1 MGALAVAVAVC
12 WGCSSGVRDECLQL
26 LREGKATRRGQSL
39 LTKCWHFLTTSRGQ
53 AINRMV
59 LHTPNPSL
67 RKLAGPDTHTELLNP
82 TFPDSGEPP
91 WPSGRPSSLGVG
103 LPTHLVTAADCAGR
117 LAVLKRRL
125 LTIVDREADR
135 QLGRAHDS
143 TPTS

>member
-67 RKLAGPDTHTELLNP
+67 RKLAGPDRAWSPKMCFRKRQVCVCNT
-82 TFPDSGEPP
+82 
-91 WPSGRPSSLGVG
+91 SL
-103 LPTHLVTAADCAGR
+103 
-117 LAVLKRRL
+117 
-125 LTIVDREADR
+125 
-135 QLGRAHDS
+135 
-143 TPTS
+143 